1 MRFRL
6 PIFRF
11 VSVIGLAASSAS
23 LTDQALGHGSF
34 CSFDSGCEAVT
45 NSAYG
50 KPLGIPLPA
59 LGLAG
64 FAAVLGFTLIGRER
78 LSRRLAHLGALI
90 GFALIVVQ
98 FVVLH
103 RACPLCLVA
112 DVAAI
117 LLGLLAVTPLPAGP
131 ASARNRAV
139 WFVLAVIAVLIPL
152 AIGFLDE
159 APDPPDWIQ
168 SHWVEGKITV
178 VEVTDFECEHCRK
191 ADEHLR
197 EAFKDRGDVN
207 FVRIPIPM
215 PKHANSRPA
224 SLAYHAAKAQSRGEA
239 MAEALFASGSRTP
252 VDCRRIA
259 EKLGLNLT
267 EYDRVVADPA
277 TDDRVSAAT
286 AAAKAAG
293 PGVPLIWIQTHLI
306 YGSPTP
312 DNFDGPLRR
321 AKPYRAAI
329 SR

>member
-11 VSVIGLAASSAS
+11 VAVIGLAASSAS
-23 LTDQALGHGSF
+23 LADQALGHGSF
-34 CSFDSGCEAVT
+34 CSFESGCEAVT
-45 NSAYG
+45 SSAYG
-50 KPLGIPLPA
+50 KPLGIPLPT

-78 LSRRLAHLGALI
+78 VSRRLAHLAALI
-90 GFALIVVQ
+90 GLALIVVQ
-98 FVVLH
+98 FAVLH
-103 RACPLCLVA
+103 RVCPLCLVA
-112 DVAAI
+112 DAAAMG
-117 LLGLLAVTPLPAGP
+117 LGLLAIAPLPALP
-131 ASARNRAV
+131 ARAISRAT
-139 WFVLAVIAVLIPL
+139 WFVLAVLAVLVPL
-152 AIGFLDE
+152 AIGLLDE

-191 ADEHLR
+191 ADEYLR
-197 EAFKDRGDVN
+197 DALKTRSDVN
-207 FVRIPIPM
+207 FARIPVPM

-224 SLAYHAAKAQSRGEA
+224 ALAFHAAKAQGRGEP
-239 MAEALFASGSRTP
+239 MAVALFAAASRTP
-252 VDCRRIA
+252 ADCRGLA
-259 EKLGLNLT
+259 EKLGLNLL

-277 TDDRVSAAT
+277 TDDRVRVAT

-293 PGVPLIWIQTHLI
+293 PGVPLIWIQSHLI

-321 AKPYRAAI
+321 AKPYHAK
-329 SR
+329 